1 MLQSFANGAIEYFID
16 RNRHIVFGRWEGDF
30 RGKDLLSS
38 VPVLW
43 RDYPEIGRSG
53 AIHDMT
59 DFTGMLE
66 HRYTREMIR
75 LRTELVPNFD
85 PRVRTAIVTADPM
98 KTVELKVTKASSP
111 EREFRVFSS
120 NAAALEWVI
129 ADEPGNPCAV
139 RGRPEGP
146 LPWWFDRRPERGGAP
161 GR

>member
-16 RNRHIVFGRWEGDF
+16 RDRHIVFGRWEGDF
-30 RGKDLLSS
+30 RGGELLAS
-38 VPVLW
+38 VTELW

-66 HRYTREMIR
+66 HRHTREMIR
-75 LRTELVPNFD
+75 LRAELVPDFD

-98 KTVELKVTKASSP
+98 KTVELKVTKAAAP
-111 EREFRVFSS
+111 ERAFRVFAS

-129 ADEPGNPCAV
+129 ADEPDNPCAAP
-139 RGRPEGP
+139 GRRDGA
-146 LPWWFDRRPERGGAP
+146 LPWWFDRRPERGGA
-161 GR
+161 GGG